1 VFNKLLIANR
11 GEIAVRVI
19 RACRELG
26 VQTVLAHSEADRE
39 SLAAMLADETVC
51 IGPAASERSYLNI
64 PNVVSAALIT
74 ECDAVHPGYGFLSEN
89 AYLAEVVEQCGL
101 TFVGPPARVIEMF
114 GDKLA
119 ARKAMKKA
127 GVPTVPGSDDPLHRV
142 EDAID
147 AARSVGYPIMIK
159 ALAGG
164 GGRGIR
170 AADDESELIR
180 QFPIAQLEAQTHFGN
195 GSLYLE
201 RMVRNARHVE
211 IQVMADGQGRAVA
224 LGERDCSLQ
233 RRRQKIVEESPS
245 PALDDKLRRKI
256 GSLAAKGVREV
267 GYRNAGTME
276 FLLDE
281 DRDFYFMEVNCR
293 IQVEH
298 GVTEMVTGI
307 DLVKE
312 QLKIAAGEPLSFRQ
326 NDVKIQGH
334 AIECRITS
342 EDPTRDF
349 APDSGVVRSFIP
361 PGGPGIR
368 VDTHCYAGYFTPP
381 YYDSLLAKVIAWG
394 RDRQEALDRMDR
406 ALRETRIEG
415 VRTSIPYHLALL
427 SDPYFRRGEVTI
439 DFVGKHLGAWSA
451 AQREAGEAAVTRGS

>member
-39 SLAAMLADETVC
+39 SLPAMLADETVC
-51 IGPAASERSYLNI
+51 IGPAASDRSYLNI

-142 EDAID
+142 EDAIE

-170 AADDESELIR
+170 AANDESELIR

-195 GSLYLE
+195 GALYLE

-211 IQVMADGQGRAVA
+211 IQVMADGQGQAVA

-256 GSLAAKGVREV
+256 GSLAAKGVREA

-281 DRDFYFMEVNCR
+281 DRNFYFMEVNCR

-312 QLKIAAGEPLSFRQ
+312 QLKIAAGDPLSFRQ

-334 AIECRITS
+334 AIECRVTS
-342 EDPTRDF
+342 EDPVRDF
-349 APDSGVVRSFIP
+349 APDSGVVQSFIP

-368 VDTHCYAGYFTPP
+368 VDTHCYSGYFTPP

-394 RDRQEALDRMDR
+394 RDRQEALNRMDR

-427 SDPYFRRGEVTI
+427 RDPYFRRGEVTI
-439 DFVGKHLGAWSA
+439 DFVGKHLGGWSA
-451 AQREAGEAAVTRGS
+451 AQREAGEAAVTRVS

>member
-1 VFNKLLIANR
+1 
-11 GEIAVRVI
+11 
-19 RACRELG
+19 
-26 VQTVLAHSEADRE
+26 
-39 SLAAMLADETVC
+39 
-51 IGPAASERSYLNI
+51 
-64 PNVVSAALIT
+64 
-74 ECDAVHPGYGFLSEN
+74 
-89 AYLAEVVEQCGL
+89 
-101 TFVGPPARVIEMF
+101 
-114 GDKLA
+114 
-119 ARKAMKKA
+119 
-127 GVPTVPGSDDPLHRV
+127 
-142 EDAID
+142 
-147 AARSVGYPIMIK
+147 
-159 ALAGG
+159 
-164 GGRGIR
+164 
-170 AADDESELIR
+170 
-180 QFPIAQLEAQTHFGN
+180 
-195 GSLYLE
+195 
-201 RMVRNARHVE
+201 MVRNARHVE